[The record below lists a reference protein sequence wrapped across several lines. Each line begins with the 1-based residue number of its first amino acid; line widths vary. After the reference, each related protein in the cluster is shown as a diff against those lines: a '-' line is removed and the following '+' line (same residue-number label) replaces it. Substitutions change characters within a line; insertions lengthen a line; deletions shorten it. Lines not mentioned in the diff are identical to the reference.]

1 MSLSEPEREEL
12 IERRLT
18 ERVCGSVELTLKR
31 RYAWVVA
38 VLFAVGGIGGWALL
52 TSKIEAEIA
61 KLMKEEL
68 RPTIEQA
75 QQVRVEAAVAQD
87 QVASLRGKAAEALDE
102 IKRLNDQTQALTKQV
117 NDQIA
122 ALNEQFATI
131 GEQVASLGVRLRT
144 TQEAT
149 QQVERI
155 RRDVEDLSSSVQD
168 LSTTTREVAS
178 RTNVPLPQPRSAP
191 AFQSSTTKTGP
202 DKRPTVYLQVSGRI
216 APDKAEQIAY
226 KLREDGFEVPGVDRA
241 SSTVREV
248 RFFYSEDKQLAE
260 HLAANTRS
268 ILQDAGFL
276 PADVGIRDLT
286 YWQRAKPPKAT
297 VELWLNID

>member
-1 MSLSEPEREEL
+1 
-12 IERRLT
+12 
-18 ERVCGSVELTLKR
+18 
-31 RYAWVVA
+31 VA

-87 QVASLRGKAAEALDE
+87 QVASLRRKAAEALDE

-155 RRDVEDLSSSVQD
+155 RRDVEGLSSSVQD
-168 LSTTTREVAS
+168 LSTTTREVAN

-191 AFQSSTTKTGP
+191 ALQSSTTKTGQ
-202 DKRPTVYLQVSGRI
+202 DKRPTVYLQFSGRI
-216 APDKAEQIAY
+216 APDKAEQIASE
-226 KLREDGFEVPGVDRA
+226 LQEDGFEVPGVERA

-248 RFFYSEDKQLAE
+248 RFFTPRTSSSPSIWRRTPVLSSKTLASS
-260 HLAANTRS
+260 LRM
-268 ILQDAGFL
+268 LGF
-276 PADVGIRDLT
+276 
-286 YWQRAKPPKAT
+286 AT
-297 VELWLNID
+297 